1 VRSGRSF
8 VYLCGHLARAGLHD
22 PHSIDLILAEADK
35 CDLSDL
41 DSDLGLA
48 NAIDF
53 LFRLNIPFVKDVS
66 DCSSYVLKFI
76 ERNRLLCLNSLLQ
89 ARGLRKMRILS
100 FCLKGSNRDPTSSKK
115 QLIERH
121 KMSEAVYHKGFQFLI
136 SGGRILCLLVADLE
150 PF

>member
-22 PHSIDLILAEADK
+22 PHSIDLILAGADK

-89 ARGLRKMRILS
+89 ARALRILLFLGQIES
-100 FCLKGSNRDPTSSKK
+100 RAGRKR
-115 QLIERH
+115 LIERH
-121 KMSEAVYHKGFQFLI
+121 KMSKAVYHKGFQFLSI
-136 SGGRILCLLVADLE
+136 SCLWGKNFV
-150 PF
+150 

>member
-1 VRSGRSF
+1 MRSGRSF

-89 ARGLRKMRILS
+89 ARGLRIYI
-100 FCLKGSNRDPTSSKK
+100 FFKGSNRDPTSSRKNGS
-115 QLIERH
+115 L
-121 KMSEAVYHKGFQFLI
+121 KGI
-136 SGGRILCLLVADLE
+136 ITIY
-150 PF
+150 